1 MALLLSSFTLI
12 HPEHP
17 QHHQETDLLIEQGK
31 ITAIVPG
38 GEIQEGNY
46 RVIKGNGNY
55 VSAGWVDMQANFCD
69 PGEEYKETL
78 LTGSRAAA
86 AGGFTGVLLH
96 PNTIPVVQQKSTVNH
111 ISTFSGGVPRL
122 FPAAA
127 VTLETAGTELT
138 EMIDLHRAGAVA
150 FTDGYHSLWHPQVM
164 LKALQY
170 TGSFGGLLINRAED
184 RHLAALGHMHEGNVS
199 IQLGMSGIP
208 VIAETASIQR
218 DLLLLQY
225 ALEEA
230 HANPPHLHFSNISSA
245 EGLALIADAKVR
257 KLPVSCDVSISHL
270 LYTDE
275 DVSSFDTNFKLVPP
289 LRGQTDREALLKGVA
304 DGTVDVIVS
313 AHRPQDI
320 DSKNCE
326 FDLASSGSIT
336 LQSFFPML
344 NKLAGN
350 DLPLSRLIQKITS
363 APRELLGLEQPAFE
377 EGASANLTWFSAD
390 EEWMYDRNSNYSV
403 STNTPL
409 MNELLHGKV
418 KGVINAE
425 KMWIDE

>member
-12 HPEHP
+12 HPDHP
-17 QHHQETDLLIEQGK
+17 QHHRETDLLIEQGK

-38 GEIQEGNY
+38 GAIQERNH
-46 RVIKGNGNY
+46 RVIKGNGSY

-86 AGGFTGVLLH
+86 AGGFTGVLLQ
-96 PNTIPVVQQKSTVNH
+96 PNTIPVVQQKSIVNR
-111 ISTFSGGVPRL
+111 ICNFTEGVPRL

-127 VTLETAGTELT
+127 VTLETAGTGLT
-138 EMIDLHRAGAVA
+138 EMIDLHRAGAFA
-150 FTDGYHSLWHPQVM
+150 FTDGCHSLWHPQVM

-170 TGSFGGLLINRAED
+170 TSSFGGLLINRAED
-184 RHLAALGHMHEGNVS
+184 RHLAALGHMHEGEIS

-230 HANPPHLHFSNISSA
+230 HANAPRLHFSNISSA
-245 EGLALIADAKVR
+245 EGLALIADAKAR
-257 KLPVSCDVSISHL
+257 ELPVSCDVSISHL

-275 DVSSFDTNFKLVPP
+275 DVTSFDTNFKLVPP
-289 LRGQTDREALLKGVA
+289 LRAQTDREALLRGVA
-304 DGTVDVIVS
+304 DGTIDVIVS
-313 AHRPQDI
+313 AHQPQDI

-326 FDLASSGSIT
+326 FDLASPGSVT
-336 LQSFFPML
+336 LQTFFPML
-344 NKLAGN
+344 NTIVSN
-350 DLPLSRLIQKITS
+350 DLPLNRLIQKVTA
-363 APRELLGLEQPAFE
+363 APRALLGLEQPAFE
-377 EGASANLTWFSAD
+377 EGAPANLTWFSAD
-390 EEWMYDRNSNYSV
+390 EEWMYDRNSSYSI

-409 MNELLHGKV
+409 MNQSLYGKV
-418 KGVINAE
+418 KGVVNGE